1 MDETGFV
8 LVPKLEKVVVKK
20 GACQV
25 HKVAH
30 GILHEH
36 ISVASTISAA
46 RSYIPPLIIYKGIH
60 VIPGL
65 LEGAPPG
72 TVMGFT
78 ITEYM
83 REDLF
88 QMYLTH
94 FNNSIPPTRLVLLM
108 LDGHKSH
115 ISYMSVDFCRKN
127 GILLYAL
134 PPHTMHIL
142 QPSEI
147 PFAKLKSEYA
157 KESDKYKN
165 HSGKVVMKHTFAK
178 VFGPAFLKTYKP
190 LAICNA
196 YKSTGI
202 WPLNP
207 EAISSDHLDPSLA
220 TERFDIVPSNDQPS
234 AQQNESLPLLSNIQ
248 PSTQSDKSP
257 SQSSTN
263 LNHHLTRSNTFLL
276 EKEKE
281 ILLTENNFLKNE
293 NELLKVQFVAMK
305 EELETYKNP
314 GTCSLR
320 SALKYLVPRISNAET
335 PKASLD
341 PHEFESPS
349 PKKRKTLPFAQLLTS
364 ENSWQ
369 QLKMANKV
377 ANKKVTEAN
386 RKKEEQE

>member
-1 MDETGFV
+1 
-8 LVPKLEKVVVKK
+8 
-20 GACQV
+20 V

-30 GILHEH
+30 ENSHEH
-36 ISVASTISAA
+36 ISVAPTISATG
-46 RSYIPPLIIYKGIH
+46 SYIPRLIIYKGVC

-65 LEGAPPG
+65 LEGASPG
-72 TVMGFT
+72 T
-78 ITEYM
+78 
-83 REDLF
+83 
-88 QMYLTH
+88 
-94 FNNSIPPTRLVLLM
+94 
-108 LDGHKSH
+108 
-115 ISYMSVDFCRKN
+115 
-127 GILLYAL
+127 
-134 PPHTMHIL
+134 
-142 QPSEI
+142 PSEI

-157 KESDKYKN
+157 KESNKYKN
-165 HSGKVVMKHTFAK
+165 HSGKVVTKHTFAK

-196 YKSTGI
+196 YKSTRI
-202 WPLNP
+202 WLLNP
-207 EAISSDHLDPSLA
+207 EAISSDRLDPSLA
-220 TERFDIVPSNDQPS
+220 TKRFDIVPSNDQPS
-234 AQQNESLPLLSNIQ
+234 AQQNESLLLPSNIQ

-281 ILLTENNFLKNE
+281 ILLTKNNFLKNE

-314 GTCSLR
+314 GTCSLH
-320 SALKYLVPRISNAET
+320 SALKYLVSRISNAET

-341 PHEFESPS
+341 PHESELPF

-364 ENSWQ
+364 KDSWQ
-369 QLKMANKV
+369 QLKMANEV

-386 RKKEEQE
+386 RKKEEQ